1 MKDMSEVDGLIIRN
15 LTDIELAHER
25 IEGQIQ
31 ERLEREAGRIFR
43 DVAGGAGWHCKAESL
58 DDEFWMAKPAW
69 KMRRKDSDDEADYLL
84 VPALDWDSTKADT
97 SWAGTI
103 VGSRGSR
110 LLLRL
115 STDKFTPARWSRF
128 LEEVAVRHVVER
140 LRLSGLVHDPNNKS
154 ESFAIEVTAEPEKLA
169 AAFEGEEQFD
179 TAFRRLRG
187 ALEKIVAMED
197 DLEELAQLVRQKR
210 A

>member
-1 MKDMSEVDGLIIRN
+1 MKDMSEVNGLIIRN

-43 DVAGGAGWHCKAESL
+43 DVAGGAGWHSKAESL

-84 VPALDWDSTKADT
+84 VLALDWDSTKADT

-140 LRLSGLVHDPNNKS
+140 LRLSGLVR
-154 ESFAIEVTAEPEKLA
+154 PEQQVR
-169 AAFEGEEQFD
+169 E
-179 TAFRRLRG
+179 LRHRSHGG
-187 ALEKIVAMED
+187 ARETGGS
-197 DLEELAQLVRQKR
+197 VRGRGTVRHGIPTPPGR
-210 A
+210 AR